1 VSGRTVAVL
10 DRTLTGLTRQPRR
23 QPSKSVTRDADKPG
37 LFAAIRR
44 DGQDGHSI
52 RALAA
57 RHQVH
62 RRTIHQALADPAPPP
77 RRQMPLRRHALDR
90 LHEPIA
96 AMLAAE
102 PGLPIPHIWERLL
115 DSVRPVDVTAL
126 PRELSGYSVDTV
138 GRPGQRRI
146 RRTGCRRPEQAGA
159 LPARS
164 RCACQEFPVR
174 SSDAATA
181 VTGQIRLA
189 SPLSAPRRGSEY
201 AELSRLVREAGLL
214 ERRPGYYVRTIAV
227 TIGLLAAGW
236 TTFVVLGNSWWQLA
250 VAAFLAVVFTQ
261 IGFLGHDA
269 GHRQVFSTRRAS
281 YVTGILLGNLGI
293 GLSYCWWVDK
303 HNRHHAHPNTE
314 DADPDIAVGA
324 LAFSSAQA
332 GASRGL
338 ARLVFRYQAY
348 LFFPL
353 LLGEA
358 VNLHVASVRA
368 LTRRAARRRSWERAL
383 ITVHAA
389 GYLTAVFLVLSP
401 VKAVVFI
408 IVQQGLFGLYLGSS
422 FAPNHKGMPILD
434 AADRSDFLR
443 RQALTSRNVRG
454 GRLTDFAL
462 GGLNYQIE
470 HHLFPSMPRPNLR
483 RSQALIEAFCRLRGV
498 PYCQSSLAG
507 SYAQALRYLNTVGRP
522 ARPGAASAAAAR
534 P

>member
-1 VSGRTVAVL
+1 
-10 DRTLTGLTRQPRR
+10 
-23 QPSKSVTRDADKPG
+23 
-37 LFAAIRR
+37 
-44 DGQDGHSI
+44 
-52 RALAA
+52 
-57 RHQVH
+57 
-62 RRTIHQALADPAPPP
+62 
-77 RRQMPLRRHALDR
+77 M
-90 LHEPIA
+90 
-96 AMLAAE
+96 
-102 PGLPIPHIWERLL
+102 
-115 DSVRPVDVTAL
+115 
-126 PRELSGYSVDTV
+126 
-138 GRPGQRRI
+138 
-146 RRTGCRRPEQAGA
+146 
-159 LPARS
+159 
-164 RCACQEFPVR
+164 R
-174 SSDAATA
+174 SSDTTSA
-181 VTGQIRLA
+181 VTRQIPLA
-189 SPLSAPRRGSEY
+189 PASAAPRRGSQY
-201 AELSRLVREAGLL
+201 AELSRQVKEAGLL
-214 ERRPGYYVRTIAV
+214 ERRSGYYLWKIAV

-236 TTFVVLGNSWWQLA
+236 TVFVVVGNSWWQLA
-250 VAAFLAVVFTQ
+250 VAAFLAVIFTQ

-269 GHRQVFSTRRAS
+269 GHRQVFGTRRAS

-293 GLSYCWWVDK
+293 GLSYGWWVDK

-324 LAFSSAQA
+324 LAFSPAQA

-462 GGLNYQIE
+462 GGLNYKIE

-483 RSQALIEAFCRLRGV
+483 RSQALVAAFCQQKGV
-498 PYCQSSLAG
+498 PYCQSSLGG
-507 SYAQALRYLNTVGRP
+507 SYAQALRHLNAIGKLTQP
-522 ARPGAASAAAAR
+522 ATTT
-534 P
+534 